1 MRRIYEFSK
10 QASQSNNAHAHR
22 PLNADRLC
30 KGYLRRVM
38 GNVISQTLS
47 DFGDNS
53 EARSRIKDS
62 GG

>member
-22 PLNADRLC
+22 PLKADRLWC

-38 GNVISQTLS
+38 GNVIS
-47 DFGDNS
+47 
-53 EARSRIKDS
+53 
-62 GG
+62 